1 MSRLLFLIGKA
12 AGNIVTRPL
21 GAISSFLSLL
31 LLFLLFDLVWIGTL
45 TASHY
50 YDQMIANID
59 MEIFIDDRLPDST
72 TSVLSAA
79 LRRLDGVATVEY
91 VSRDDARARLYD
103 LMGSDLLEGF
113 DENPLPRSLIVTFK
127 PELLNSMWLERF
139 TNNVKRLQGVAEI
152 FYARDWLNKAQT
164 GKMIV
169 GRVLL
174 FLGLVIFLAS
184 GLNLIQT
191 VRLSMRARWAE
202 LMQLNLLGAGRR
214 FCALPYWLEGVFFA
228 VVSAVAGWCII
239 MYGSLY
245 LSYGDIIITYP
256 SLIQI
261 LYFCLGAGA
270 VGLLG
275 AYVGSRRA
283 L

>member
-1 MSRLLFLIGKA
+1 MSRLIFLIGKA
-12 AGNIVTRPL
+12 ASNIVARPL
-21 GAISSFLSLL
+21 AAISSFLSLL

-50 YDQMIANID
+50 YDRMIADID
-59 MEIFIDDRLPDST
+59 MEIFIDDQLPDS
-72 TSVLSAA
+72 SISILSDAIQ
-79 LRRLDGVATVEY
+79 RLNGVATVEF
-91 VSRDDARARLYD
+91 VSRDEARARLYD
-103 LMGSDLLEGF
+103 LMGTDLLEGF

-127 PELLNSMWLERF
+127 PESLNSMQLESF
-139 TNNVKRLQGVAEI
+139 TNNVKRLTGIGEI
-152 FYARDWLNKAQT
+152 FYARDWLEKAQM

-169 GRVLL
+169 SRILL
-174 FLGLVIFLAS
+174 FLGLVILLTS

-202 LMQLNLLGAGRR
+202 LLQLNLLGAGRR
-214 FCALPYWLEGVFFA
+214 FRTLPYWLEGVFYA

-245 LSYGDIIITYP
+245 LSYGDIIIIYP
-256 SLIQI
+256 SLSQI
-261 LYFCLGAGA
+261 LYFCFGAG
-270 VGLLG
+270 VIGLLG
-275 AYVGSRRA
+275 AYVGSRRS